1 MTSTTPGPTGTERT
15 INTQGHIRWQG
26 HTYAHP
32 LTAARAGS
40 RVTVRPHPRQGG
52 GLDVYDP
59 AGGGHICTAQPTT
72 SPSAATQPD
81 PVPDAVTDPDP
92 GDGPAPR
99 AADPHVPASPASQ
112 GAPMN
117 TTTTAVVDDNG
128 DPDFYLN
135 LADAR
140 VVATEALLEAGENIT
155 DTIDARAMS
164 CIYGNAGL
172 GKTFSVLA
180 ALKEVA
186 PDLVLLLQFRSR
198 PTPRDIRMELFD
210 ALHLEGK
217 PPAHPSE
224 FDRLLKQSLTRRPY
238 VLVCDEAQQFS
249 RECFEFVRHL
259 WDTGRGKTRPAVL
272 FVGGEECYKT
282 LYNEP
287 ALASRI
293 YIWQEFTPME
303 PDEVVKNIPLFHP
316 VWATAPPE
324 LINYIDLEAG
334 GGTFRMWS
342 KITHHVL
349 EGMKRRGL
357 TEVDE
362 TVARWALRR
371 ARPPRSVRR
380 DEDR

>member
-1 MTSTTPGPTGTERT
+1 M
-15 INTQGHIRWQG
+15 
-26 HTYAHP
+26 
-32 LTAARAGS
+32 
-40 RVTVRPHPRQGG
+40 
-52 GLDVYDP
+52 
-59 AGGGHICTAQPTT
+59 
-72 SPSAATQPD
+72 
-81 PVPDAVTDPDP
+81 
-92 GDGPAPR
+92 
-99 AADPHVPASPASQ
+99 
-112 GAPMN
+112 
-117 TTTTAVVDDNG
+117 TTTDITADADAETG
-128 DPDFYLN
+128 ADPDFYLD
-135 LADAR
+135 LPDAR
-140 VVATEALLEAGENIT
+140 IVATEALLEAGENIA

-164 CIYGNAGL
+164 CIYGDAGL

-198 PTPRDIRMELFD
+198 PTPRDIRMELFE

-224 FDRLLKQSLTRRPY
+224 FDRLLKRSLARRPY

-249 RECFEFVRHL
+249 RECFEFIRHL
-259 WDTGRGKTRPAVL
+259 WDTGKNKNRPAVL

-303 PDEVVKNIPLFHP
+303 PEEVIKNIPLFHP
-316 VWATAPPE
+316 VWATASPE
-324 LINYIDLEAG
+324 LINFVDLEAG

-349 EGMKRRGL
+349 EGMKRRQL

-362 TVARWALRR
+362 TIARWAVRR
-371 ARPPRSVRR
+371 ARPARPVRR
-380 DEDR
+380 DDDR